1 MTQLGTPVS
10 RLEKEKNK
18 FQQELYEAI
27 SHVENS
33 TKEKVRHRASTAGM
47 GTPMGR
53 YATQPHHQ
61 P

>member
-1 MTQLGTPVS
+1 MGTTLVS

-33 TKEKVRHRASTAGM
+33 TKEKVRHIASTASI
-47 GTPMGR
+47 GTAMRR
-53 YATQPHHQ
+53 YATQCYHQ
-61 P
+61 L